1 MNIKIFLA
9 LALALPLS
17 AQAQA
22 PIPEIDP
29 VHAVVQKS
37 LIKGC
42 YHNAFLFLDRRD
54 VAKGLG
60 RGWSA
65 EMNQLRN
72 NANRQAAQVCREGWP
87 AVKFTFLRGKRTQDS
102 AITVAS
108 PLDRVAAT
116 P

>member
-1 MNIKIFLA
+1 MNVKIFLV

-22 PIPEIDP
+22 PIPDIEP
-29 VHAVVQKS
+29 VHVVVQKS

-60 RGWSA
+60 GGWSA
-65 EMNQLRN
+65 GMNQLRN
-72 NANRQAAQVCREGWP
+72 DANRQAAQVCREGWP
-87 AVKFTFLRGKRTQDS
+87 AVKFTFLRGKRAEDL
-102 AITVAS
+102 AITVVS
-108 PLDRVAAT
+108 TPDRVTAT